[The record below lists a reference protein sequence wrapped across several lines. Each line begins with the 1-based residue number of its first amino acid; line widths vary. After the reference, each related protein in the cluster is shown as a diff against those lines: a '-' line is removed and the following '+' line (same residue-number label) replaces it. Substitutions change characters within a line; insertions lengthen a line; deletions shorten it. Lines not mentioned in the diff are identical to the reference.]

1 MNVRIVTAA
10 TLAGLLLGSALA
22 HADFQAAFGEYQAG
36 HYDSAHRQFLALAQ
50 LGDCSS
56 QFNLGAMTLKGQGVT
71 QDTGSGVGWLQA
83 AASNGC
89 QQLVGAKLSTLSAQ
103 LTPDQTRAAQ
113 AIVARYGH
121 DALMSAGVLDPQ
133 LTCGNT
139 TLPKAVEST
148 NPEYPSTDWHQD
160 GIVIAKLTV
169 GVDGRARDPEI
180 LESIPNEHFAAAAI
194 EAWLNWRYQP
204 ALRDGRPVETRIE
217 QKMLFQ
223 FAGAGPLAESPA
235 FKQARPAATSGNAAA
250 EYLVG
255 LTSTMDDS
263 LGVSAAQGNQLVL
276 ASARDGDPE
285 AQYWLGSQ
293 LSTTAQCHPQANG
306 AVWLEHAAD
315 SGNSSA
321 QLLLARDLLSSG
333 NDAAQVTQARTLLEK
348 AAASDNYYV
357 RKHVAAILA
366 TSPVEGLRD
375 PGTALAVA
383 QRLAAGPIQTDPQMF
398 EVVAAA
404 QAANGNFREAVAQQQ
419 RALQRAHS
427 LGWNSNGMYARLDD
441 YRRGQAWHGDLF
453 AQ

>member
-1 MNVRIVTAA
+1 MSVRIVTGASV
-10 TLAGLLLGSALA
+10 AGLLLVSALA

-36 HYDSAHRQFLALAQ
+36 HFDSAHRQFLALAE

-121 DALMSAGVLDPQ
+121 DALMSAGILNPQ
-133 LTCGNT
+133 LTCGST
-139 TLPKAVEST
+139 TQPKAVESP
-148 NPEYPSTDWHQD
+148 NPDYPSTDWHED

-180 LESIPNEHFAAAAI
+180 LESIPNDHFAAAAI
-194 EAWLNWRYQP
+194 EAWLNWRYEP

-217 QKMLFQ
+217 QKMLFK

-263 LGVSAAQGNQLVL
+263 LGVSAAQGDQLVL
-276 ASARDGDPE
+276 ASARDGDPD

-293 LSTTAQCHPQANG
+293 LSTTAQCHPQSNG

-321 QLLLARDLLSSG
+321 QLLLARNLASSG
-333 NDAAQVTQARTLLEK
+333 TDSAQVAQARALLEK
-348 AAASDNYYV
+348 AAATDNYYV

-375 PGTALAVA
+375 PATALAVA
-383 QRLAAGPIQTDPQMF
+383 QRLAGGPIQSDPQMF

-404 QAANGNFREAVAQQQ
+404 QAANGNFKDAVAQQQ
-419 RALQRAHS
+419 HALQRARA
-427 LGWNSNGMYARLDD
+427 LGWNSRGMYARLDD

-453 AQ
+453 AE

>member
-1 MNVRIVTAA
+1 MNVRIVIGVSV
-10 TLAGLLLGSALA
+10 AGLFLGSALA

-36 HYDSAHRQFLALAQ
+36 HYDSAHRQFLALAE

-89 QQLVGAKLSTLSAQ
+89 QQLVGAKLSAMSAQ

-121 DALMSAGVLDPQ
+121 EALMSAGIVNPQ
-133 LTCGNT
+133 LTCNIT
-139 TLPKAVEST
+139 TPPKAVESPT
-148 NPEYPSTDWHQD
+148 PEYPATDLHQD
-160 GIVIAKLTV
+160 GIVIAKWTV
-169 GVDGRARDPEI
+169 GIDGRARDPEI
-180 LESIPNEHFAAAAI
+180 LEAVPNERFAAAAI
-194 EAWLNWRYQP
+194 EAWLNWRYEP

-223 FAGAGPLAESPA
+223 ISGAGPLADSPA
-235 FKQARPAATSGNAAA
+235 FKQARPAATSGDPAA

-255 LTSTMDDS
+255 LTSTMDPS
-263 LGVSAAQGNQLVL
+263 LGVSPAQGNQLVL
-276 ASARDGDPE
+276 ASARDGDAD
-285 AQYWLGSQ
+285 AQYWLGSE
-293 LSTTAQCHPQANG
+293 LSTSAQCHPHSDG
-306 AVWLEHAAD
+306 AIWLQHAAD

-321 QLLLARDLLSSG
+321 QLLLARNLVSSG
-333 NDAAQVTQARTLLEK
+333 TDAAQVAEARGLLAK

-366 TSPVEGLRD
+366 ASPVESLRD
-375 PGTALAVA
+375 PAMALAVA
-383 QRLAAGPIQTDPQMF
+383 RRLAAGPIQSDPQMF

-404 QAANGNFREAVAQQQ
+404 QAANGNFKDAVAQQEH
-419 RALQRAHS
+419 ALQRARA
-427 LGWNSNGMYARLDD
+427 LGWNSNGMFARLDD

-453 AQ
+453 AP